1 MRCLAS
7 VAGLEGVRS
16 AGGPKRQVRVCWCV
30 RRKVSRSETKVC
42 AAVIEKR
49 GTVNDIS
56 YVRGS
61 VVYQEVV
68 RSTSVAGSAVLY
80 CVCEC
85 EHLKCK

>member
-7 VAGLEGVRS
+7 IAGLEGVRS
-16 AGGPKRQVRVCWCV
+16 AGGPKRQVRVCV
-30 RRKVSRSETKVC
+30 RRKVSHNETKAC

-56 YVRGS
+56 YMRGN